1 MIHLCLPGRPVR
13 RPLPTILLAVSL
25 AVAAHGQTTPPADP
39 PAPTPR
45 EATPATAE
53 SRHLPADVT
62 TQHAL
67 ELPDRTLRFSAAA
80 GAIRLADDKGAPRA
94 DVAFIA
100 YRLDGADPRTRPVT
114 FVFNGGPGMA
124 SGWLQVGAVGPWRI
138 RLGAD
143 ASVPSASPDPLPNAE
158 TWLDFTDLVFID
170 PPGTGYSRILAAGEE
185 ARRSLWSVDGD
196 IAALAEVIRRWL
208 DRNER
213 IVSPK
218 FLLGE
223 SYGGF
228 RAPRLARVLQSD
240 QGVGVAGLVLVSPA
254 LEIGGSGRGFDP
266 FRWVARL
273 PSMAAASRAAQ
284 GRIAADALTDVEQ
297 YASTDYLLDLLRGVR
312 DAAAVARMSEHV
324 AALTGLAP
332 SVVARYRGRIDSDV
346 FLHEFRRAEG
356 RIASAYDATITRAD
370 PFPHA
375 ASSDYADPV
384 LDGLK
389 APVSSAMVAIYTDR
403 LHWYPEN
410 AYHLASDEIFRQ
422 WQWGRGL
429 ARPEAVSQL
438 QTALALDPRLRV
450 LIAHGMFDLVTPYF
464 ATRLLLDQMPAFAG
478 PDRMRLAIYPG
489 GHMFYTDD
497 ASRAAL
503 REASRAIIEQR

>member
-1 MIHLCLPGRPVR
+1 MIRVCLPGRPVR
-13 RPLPTILLAVSL
+13 HTLLTVLLAVSFGI
-25 AVAAHGQTTPPADP
+25 AAHGQTPQAAD
-39 PAPTPR
+39 APVAAR
-45 EATPATAE
+45 EAAATTVDN
-53 SRHLPADVT
+53 RHLPADVT
-62 TQHAL
+62 TQHSL
-67 ELPDRTLRFSAAA
+67 ELPDRTLRFSATA
-80 GAIRLADDKGAPRA
+80 GAIRLTDDKGAPRV

-100 YRLDGADPRTRPVT
+100 YRLDGADSRNRPVT

-143 ASVPSASPDPLPNAE
+143 AAIPSASPDPLPNEE

-170 PPGTGYSRILAAGEE
+170 PPGTGYSRILAAGDE

-218 FLLGE
+218 YLLGE

-228 RAPRLARVLQSD
+228 RAPRLARALQSD
-240 QGVGVAGLVLVSPA
+240 QGVGVGGLMLVSPA
-254 LEIGGSGRGFDP
+254 LEIGGGGRTSDP

-273 PSMAAASRAAQ
+273 PSMAAASRAAK
-284 GRIAADALTDVEQ
+284 GRIAPDMLADVEQ

-312 DAAAVARMSEHV
+312 DAGAVARMAERV
-324 AALTGLAP
+324 AAFTGLDP
-332 SVVARYRGRIDSDV
+332 TLVARYRGRIDSDV
-346 FLHEFRRAEG
+346 FLHEVGRAEG
-356 RIASAYDATITRAD
+356 RVASAYDATIKRAD
-370 PFPHA
+370 PSPHSA
-375 ASSDYADPV
+375 FSEYADPV
-384 LDGLK
+384 LDGMK
-389 APVSSAMVAIYTDR
+389 APVSSAMVAIYTGQ
-403 LHWYPEN
+403 LHWQPEN

-429 ARPEAVSQL
+429 NRPESVSAL
-438 QTALALDPRLRV
+438 QAALALDPRMRV

-464 ATRLLLDQMPAFAG
+464 ATKLMLDQMPAFAG
-478 PDRMRLAIYPG
+478 PDRLRLAVYPG

-497 ASRAAL
+497 GSRAAL
-503 REASRAIIEQR
+503 REASRAVVEGR

>member
-1 MIHLCLPGRPVR
+1 MIRMCLPDHSYR
-13 RPLPTILLAVSL
+13 RPLLAVLLAVSF
-25 AVAAHGQTTPPADP
+25 AIPAHGQTSPPADA
-39 PAPTPR
+39 PAPAR
-45 EATPATAE
+45 EAAAGDN
-53 SRHLPADVT
+53 RHLPADVT
-62 TQHAL
+62 TQHTL
-67 ELPDRTLRFSAAA
+67 ELANRTLRFSATA

-94 DVAFIA
+94 DVAFIT
-100 YRLDGADPRTRPVT
+100 YRLDGADPRSRPVT

-143 ASVPSASPDPLPNAE
+143 ATIPSTSPDPMPNAE

-170 PPGTGYSRILAAGEE
+170 PPGTGYSRILAAGDEV
-185 ARRSLWSVDGD
+185 RRSLWSVEGD

-218 FLLGE
+218 YLLGE

-228 RAPRLARVLQSD
+228 RGPRLTRALQSD
-240 QGVGVAGLVLVSPA
+240 QGVGVAGMVLVSPA
-254 LEIGGSGRGFDP
+254 LEIGAGGRGFDP
-266 FRWVARL
+266 FRWVSRL
-273 PSMAAASRAAQ
+273 PSMAAASRAAK
-284 GRIAADALTDVEQ
+284 GTMTPDMLTDVEQ

-312 DAAAVARMSEHV
+312 DEAAVARMSEHV
-324 AALTGLAP
+324 AALTGLDP
-332 SVVARYRGRIDSDV
+332 TLVARYRGRIDNEV
-346 FLHEFRRAEG
+346 FLHEAGRAEG
-356 RIASAYDATITRAD
+356 RVASAYDATITRAD

-375 ASSDYADPV
+375 ASSEYADPV
-384 LDGLK
+384 LDGMK
-389 APVSSAMVAIYTDR
+389 APVSSAMVAIYTGR
-403 LHWYPEN
+403 LHWHPEN

-429 ARPEAVSQL
+429 AKPEAVSQL
-438 QTALALDPRLRV
+438 QAALALDPRLRV

-464 ATRLLLDQMPAFAG
+464 ATKLLLDQMPEFAG
-478 PDRMRLAIYPG
+478 PDRLRLAIYPG

-503 REASRAIIEQR
+503 REASLAIIEGR